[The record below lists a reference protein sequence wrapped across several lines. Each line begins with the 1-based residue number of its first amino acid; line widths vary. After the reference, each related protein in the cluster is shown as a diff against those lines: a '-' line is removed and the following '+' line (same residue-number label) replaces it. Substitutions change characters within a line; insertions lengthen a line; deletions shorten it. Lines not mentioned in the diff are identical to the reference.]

1 MNRAPAAGAATFN
14 RGARIAFGW
23 AANAAEAIAAY
34 SHIAN
39 IATASDRALSISE
52 TFGAVLRLFFIS
64 RPTAAVQENPRTKL
78 NLARISDA
86 GLFSRS
92 GHETTE
98 SVEIDVVDRNRKL
111 RMITRAETFDPELR
125 VGSLAQ
131 FCIPKKRQVS
141 VV

>member
-1 MNRAPAAGAATFN
+1 
-14 RGARIAFGW
+14 
-23 AANAAEAIAAY
+23 
-34 SHIAN
+34 
-39 IATASDRALSISE
+39 
-52 TFGAVLRLFFIS
+52 LFFIS

-131 FCIPKKRQVS
+131 FCIPKSARSRSFKTSPVGSTTLPRIVLFMTCPS
-141 VV
+141 IHACEKGNR